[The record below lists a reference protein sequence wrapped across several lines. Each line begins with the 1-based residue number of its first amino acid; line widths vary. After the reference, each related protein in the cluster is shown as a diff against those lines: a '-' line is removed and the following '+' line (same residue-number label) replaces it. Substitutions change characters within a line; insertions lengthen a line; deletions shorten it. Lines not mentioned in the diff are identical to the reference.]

1 LSLKEKLELIIEQE
15 FDFFMEHP
23 ELPMFILHSIQQKN
37 IKIPMPREVVN
48 AIANTGIFE
57 QFEKAKQSGE
67 VRDISLRNTIILLMS
82 NMHYPFMSKN
92 LHKELHQISEDQL
105 NQDLLDHKIIVKEMI
120 INYLFISNTKA

>member
-1 LSLKEKLELIIEQE
+1 
-15 FDFFMEHP
+15 
-23 ELPMFILHSIQQKN
+23 
-37 IKIPMPREVVN
+37 MPREVVN